1 MCGLQSVG
9 SFAVCVCVYQFENTF
24 LENLKRRHGTK
35 RMRATVVY
43 NEYIADK
50 LHVHMNA
57 TQWTTLGTFVQYLG
71 RTGKC
76 SVDETEKVGLLP
88 LQCSIERQSIYRHRR
103 LRMRV

>member
-1 MCGLQSVG
+1 M
-9 SFAVCVCVYQFENTF
+9 QFESAF
-24 LENLKRRHGTK
+24 LENLRRRHSTK

-50 LHVHMNA
+50 QHIHMNA

-76 SVDETEKVGLLP
+76 VVDETEKVLALLIS
-88 LQCSIERQSIYRHRR
+88 LYLS
-103 LRMRV
+103 